1 MLAIDEMA
9 YASPA
14 REWSPLG
21 KLVLALTLLISSLVA
36 SSIVIPSL
44 IFLIGFG
51 LLFYSTRMH
60 FPRVI
65 SLLLAE
71 SLLVFIIGGAIIAM
85 VTAGEVAWS
94 ASIGPLNIAVT
105 SQGIDLALMVIMR
118 AVAGVTVMLF
128 FATSTP
134 IPSFASAL
142 RQLRLPREVVEL
154 TVLVYRYSF
163 LMLEQ
168 LNTMYVAAGC
178 RLGFKGTRTKLRT
191 TARLA
196 VGVFTRSLDMAERSQ
211 VALDCRCFRGE
222 FRSYREPSRLSVK
235 WVAASILVFALL
247 YLTNMML
254 SSPSN
259 LAALFPTFA
268 L

>member
-21 KLVLALTLLISSLVA
+21 KLLLALALLVA
-36 SSIVIPSL
+36 SLMASSIIVSSI
-44 IFLIGFG
+44 IFLLGFG
-51 LLFYSTRMH
+51 LLFYSTRMR

-65 SLLLAE
+65 TLLLAE
-71 SLLVFIIGGAIIAM
+71 SLVIFIIGGAVIAM
-85 VTAGEVAWS
+85 VTAGDVVWS
-94 ASIGPLNIAVT
+94 ASIGPIAVAVT

-134 IPSFASAL
+134 IPYFAGAL
-142 RQLRLPREVVEL
+142 RQLRLPKELVEL

-178 RLGFKGTRTKLRT
+178 RLGFKGIRTKMRT

-211 VALDCRCFRGE
+211 VALNCRCFQGE
-222 FRSYREPSRLSVK
+222 FRTYREPSRLSAR
-235 WVAASILVFALL
+235 WVVASILAFVLL
-247 YLTNMML
+247 YITNLML
-254 SSPSN
+254 VSPGQ

>member
-21 KLVLALTLLISSLVA
+21 KLVLALTLLVASLMA

-51 LLFYSTRMH
+51 LLFYSTRMR

-71 SLLVFIIGGAIIAM
+71 SLLIFIIGGAVIAM
-85 VTAGEVAWS
+85 VTAGDVAWS
-94 ASIGPLNIAVT
+94 VSIGPLAVT
-105 SQGIDLALMVIMR
+105 FTHQGIDLALMVIMR
-118 AVAGVTVMLF
+118 AVAGVMVMLF

-134 IPSFASAL
+134 IPYFAGAL
-142 RQLRLPREVVEL
+142 RQLRLPKELVEL

-196 VGVFTRSLDMAERSQ
+196 VGVFTRALDMAERSQ

-222 FRSYREPSRLSVK
+222 FHSYREPSRLSAK
-235 WVAASILVFALL
+235 WVAASVLAFTLL
-247 YLTNMML
+247 YLTNLML
-254 SSPSN
+254 TSPGH

>member
-21 KLVLALTLLISSLVA
+21 KLLLALSLLISSLVA
-36 SSIVIPSL
+36 SSIIVPFI
-44 IFLIGFG
+44 IFVAGLG
-51 LLFYSTRMH
+51 LLFYSTRMR
-60 FPRVI
+60 FPRAI
-65 SLLLAE
+65 SLLLLE
-71 SLLVFIIGGAIIAM
+71 SLAIIVIGGIVIAM
-85 VTAGEVAWS
+85 VTAGDPIWAS
-94 ASIGPLNIAVT
+94 SIGPFTIT
-105 SQGIDLALMVIMR
+105 FTRQGIALASLVIVR
-118 AVAGVTVMLF
+118 ALAGVTVMLF

-134 IPSFASAL
+134 IPYFAGAL
-142 RQLRLPREVVEL
+142 RQLRLPKEIVEL

-168 LNTMYVAAGC
+168 LNTMYVAANC
-178 RLGFKGTRTKLRT
+178 RLGFRGYRNKFRT

-222 FRSYREPSRLSVK
+222 FRSYREPSRLSAK
-235 WVAASILVFALL
+235 WVAASVLTFALL
-247 YLTNMML
+247 YMFNML
-254 SSPSN
+254 LVSPSM
-259 LAALFPTFA
+259 LGSIIPMIMR
-268 L
+268 